1 MLNIAI
7 AIMITAYP
15 CGIDISVGC
24 NIGLIS
30 AFSPPN
36 IIISSIVVSDLT
48 AY

>member
-36 IIISSIVVSDLT
+36 IIISSIVLSDLT